1 MAPLARQ
8 AASAVDGEQ
17 LMNSVDVI
25 VPCFNY
31 GPLLR
36 DCVASVLAQQGVRVR
51 VLVMDDA
58 SEDETPQ
65 VGRRLAAEDSR
76 VEYFRHEVN
85 RGHIATYNEAL
96 AMVTGDYC
104 VILSADDVLTPGS
117 LARAT
122 ECMEAHPEVGLTYG
136 RDITFRGT
144 PPVDAVRPASGAVRI
159 MYYME
164 FLGAACRRGD
174 TGIQAPTAVVRSSL
188 HRIVGGYRAELPHS
202 GDTEI
207 WLRLASHAAVAEIDA
222 DQAFRRLH
230 AANMSLRYS
239 PLRRLEEQR
248 RAFDTHFADQQW
260 LQPESS
266 TFFRVL
272 HRTLAEAAFWY
283 AAQAFAD
290 GDEAECEAG
299 LAFAMR
305 VSPGIETSAAWR
317 RLRWKRTIGPAA
329 WRLLE
334 PLAVGARQVVRALPR
349 ALSSGRAG

>member
-1 MAPLARQ
+1 MATLARQ
-8 AASAVDGEQ
+8 AAAAVDGEQ
-17 LMNSVDVI
+17 PMNTVDVI

-31 GPLLR
+31 GPLLS
-36 DCVASVLAQQGVRVR
+36 DCVASVLTQQGVRVR

-76 VEYFRHEVN
+76 VEYFRHDVN

-96 AMVTGDYC
+96 AMVTADYC

-117 LARAT
+117 LLRAAQ
-122 ECMEAHPEVGLTYG
+122 CMEANPQVGLTYG

-144 PPVDAVRPASGAVRI
+144 PPMHAVRPASGDVRI
-159 MYYME
+159 MHYME

-174 TGIQAPTAVVRSSL
+174 TGIQAPAAVVRSSL

-248 RAFDTHFADQQW
+248 RAFATHFEDQAW

-266 TFFRVL
+266 TFSRVL
-272 HRTLAEAAFWY
+272 HRTLADAAFWY

-290 GDEAECEAG
+290 GDEPECEAG
-299 LAFAMR
+299 LAFASR
-305 VSPGIETSAAWR
+305 VSPEIATSDAWR
-317 RLRWKRTIGPAA
+317 RLRWKRTIGRSA
-329 WRLLE
+329 WRVLE
-334 PLAVGARQVVRALPR
+334 PIAVGAREMARALPR
-349 ALSSGRAG
+349 ALSAGRAR